1 MLPRGSTVRF
11 LHWFIAGAFIGILN
25 ILSYAVK
32 KPLGVSTS
40 YLTAG
45 AMGVKAAGC
54 PMLCESEYLEKHSK
68 VDYQLI
74 MVIFMALGGLVS
86 AIIFGRSRGKSV
98 RTLADV
104 LTQLAGGFLMLFGA
118 RIAKGCTSGNI
129 LSGVA
134 QMSLGS
140 MLFSVATY
148 LAGAPVAMLRG
159 GR

>member
-1 MLPRGSTVRF
+1 VRF
-11 LHWFIAGAFIGILN
+11 LHWFVAGAFIGILN
-25 ILSYAVK
+25 ILSYVVK

-45 AMGVKAAGC
+45 AVGVKAAGF
-54 PMLCESEYLEKHSK
+54 PVLCESEYLEKHSK

-74 MVIFMALGGLVS
+74 MVIFMAIGGLVS
-86 AIIFGRSRGKSV
+86 ALLFGRSRGKP
-98 RTLADV
+98 V
-104 LTQLAGGFLMLFGA
+104 LTMSDMITQLVGGFLMLFGA

-140 MLFSVATY
+140 MLFSAATF
-148 LAGAPVAMLRG
+148 LAGAAVSKLTG